1 MRRRAWVTAVAV
13 AAATATVAAG
23 AQPAQ
28 AAPRGFYG
36 VVASS
41 IPQPSEFQAM
51 ARGGAGGVRF
61 LIYWRQV
68 QSVDGSHYDWSRVDP
83 IVAGAAQAGLPLLPF
98 IYGTPTWAADC
109 RGIPNGFC
117 DRADPL
123 RTAAGR
129 SGWRNFVTAAVDR
142 YGPNGTFWSD
152 TSDAYNPPKLPI
164 REWQIWN
171 EPNSTTFFRPRP
183 SPKRYGKLL
192 KISAAAIHSR
202 DRRARIDLAGLFG
215 TPPKPS
221 QSLWKFLDGLY
232 KIKGIKSKF
241 DAVAIHPYS
250 GNIKGIRYQLQRTRK
265 LMAEHKDKKTPL
277 VLTELG
283 WGSGS
288 PTAPPPQ
295 GGPLQKGEQGQAHM
309 LTSSFHLLA
318 KQRKTFKIS
327 RVYWFTWED
336 LPLNTA
342 GECFLCAS
350 AGLFTA
356 SGAAKPSWPAFA
368 RAAGGQP

>member
-1 MRRRAWVTAVAV
+1 LRRRIRVTAVAV
-13 AAATATVAAG
+13 AAVIATFG
-23 AQPAQ
+23 AIGQQAH
-28 AAPRGFYG
+28 AAPRGFFG
-36 VVASS
+36 VVVSS
-41 IPQPSEFQAM
+41 VPSQAEFQQM
-51 ARGGAGGVRF
+51 AHGGAGGVRF

-68 QSVDGSHYDWSRVDP
+68 QSVNAANYDWSQVDP

-109 RGIPNGFC
+109 TGIPNGFC

-123 RTAAGR
+123 RTPAGR
-129 SGWRNFVTAAVDR
+129 TGWRNFVIAAVDR
-142 YGPNGTFWSD
+142 YGPNGTFWTD
-152 TSDAYNPPKLPI
+152 TTDGYNPPKLPI
-164 REWQIWN
+164 HEWQIWN
-171 EPNSTTFFRPRP
+171 EPNSTTFWRPRP

-202 DRRARIDLAGLFG
+202 DRSAKIDLAGLFG

-232 KIKGIKSKF
+232 KLKGIKSKF
-241 DAVAIHPYS
+241 DAVAVHPYS
-250 GNIKGIRYQLQRTRK
+250 GNVKGIRYQLRRTRQ
-265 LMAEHKDKKTPL
+265 LMADRKDRKTPI

-288 PTAPPPQ
+288 PSAPPPQ
-295 GGPLQKGEQGQAHM
+295 GGVLQKGEQGQAQM
-309 LTSSFHLLA
+309 LTSSFRLLA

-327 RVYWFTWED
+327 RVYWFTWQD
-336 LPLNTA
+336 LPLSTA
-342 GECFLCAS
+342 GECFFCAS

-356 SGAAKPSWPAFA
+356 GGAAKPAWPAFA

>member
-1 MRRRAWVTAVAV
+1 MAVAV
-13 AAATATVAAG
+13 AAAIVTIAAG

-28 AAPRGFYG
+28 AAPRGFFG

-41 IPQPSEFQAM
+41 VPQPSEFQQM

-68 QSVDGSHYDWSRVDP
+68 QSVDAAHYDWSQVDP

-98 IYGTPTWAADC
+98 IYGTPAWAADC

-129 SGWRNFVTAAVDR
+129 AGWRSFVAAAVDR

-152 TSDAYNPPKLPI
+152 TSDGFNPPKLPI

-171 EPNSTTFFRPRP
+171 EPNSTTFWRPRP

-192 KISAAAIHSR
+192 RVSAAAIHSR

-232 KIKGIKSKF
+232 RLKGIRSKF
-241 DAVAIHPYS
+241 NAVAVHPYS
-250 GNIKGIRYQLQRTRK
+250 GNVKGIRYQLRRTRR
-265 LMAEHKDKKTPL
+265 LMADHNDKKTPI

-295 GGPLQKGEQGQAHM
+295 GGPLQKGEQGQAQM
-309 LTSSFHLLA
+309 LASSFRLLA
-318 KQRKTFKIS
+318 KSRRTFRIS
-327 RVYWFTWED
+327 RVYWFTWQD
-336 LPLNTA
+336 LPLATA

-356 SGAAKPSWPAFA
+356 DGAAKPAWSAFA
-368 RAAGGQP
+368 RSAGGQP